1 MPKKAKLE
9 DDVKHQLA
17 SLSLAERALLRRA
30 VYEHPTAVRV
40 DEADAVI
47 ADKLWQADIL
57 RPAAIGQRYCW
68 RLNDR
73 LVARRSLLREKLFP
87 E

>member
-1 MPKKAKLE
+1 MAKELKNKDDLE
-9 DDVKHQLA
+9 HQLA

-30 VYEHPTAVRV
+30 VYEHPAAVRV
-40 DEADAVI
+40 DEAGAVM
-47 ADKLWQADIL
+47 ADKLWRLDLL

-73 LVARRSLLREKLFP
+73 LAARPSLLREELFP
-87 E
+87 K